1 MTIVIPENWQTLT
14 KEAETFLTTVANKYV
29 AIPDKSLPVLKEFIN
44 EVTTFINSEL
54 GADADAATK
63 EVQLEILE
71 FIEILFAD
79 LNIIE
84 EDIIVMWQEQL
95 YK

>member
-1 MTIVIPENWQTLT
+1 MAIVIPESWQTLT
-14 KEAETFLTTVANKYV
+14 QEAETFLTNVANKYV
-29 AIPDKSLPVLKEFIN
+29 AMPDNSLPVLKDFIN
-44 EVTTFINSEL
+44 EVTTFINSDL

-71 FIEILFAD
+71 FIAILFAD

-84 EDIIVMWQEQL
+84 EDIIEMWQEQL